1 MKPRPPSPLLIPSL
15 VRKQIEARSYSPL
28 KINFRLGSVQFAK
41 NNPRNDRARS
51 KAISRVHHHEF
62 SFLDQNESSR
72 DSIIFQPAFVTTFP
86 LPELINSPLS
96 STILDPG
103 EKNCLVLVSR
113 STIPRCSNF
122 PPHSRHVPRLSYVY
136 EYKRRVQRM
145 HYDLMEN
152 LLEMSRDKF

>member
-1 MKPRPPSPLLIPSL
+1 MKPRPSPPLIPSL
-15 VRKQIEARSYSPL
+15 VRKQIEARWYSPL

-86 LPELINSPLS
+86 LPELINSPLRFLIRVRKIAS
-96 STILDPG
+96 SLYPDQRFHVARIFPRIPDTFHAFLTCMNTNDVSKRCITI
-103 EKNCLVLVSR
+103 
-113 STIPRCSNF
+113 
-122 PPHSRHVPRLSYVY
+122 
-136 EYKRRVQRM
+136 
-145 HYDLMEN
+145 
-152 LLEMSRDKF
+152 

>member
-1 MKPRPPSPLLIPSL
+1 MKPRPSPPLIPSL

-86 LPELINSPLS
+86 PPELINSPLRFLIRVRKIAS
-96 STILDPG
+96 SLYPDQRFHVARIFPRIPDTFHAFLTCMNTNDVSKGCITI
-103 EKNCLVLVSR
+103 
-113 STIPRCSNF
+113 
-122 PPHSRHVPRLSYVY
+122 
-136 EYKRRVQRM
+136 
-145 HYDLMEN
+145 
-152 LLEMSRDKF
+152 

>member
-96 STILDPG
+96 SRSGGKDPATVESIV
-103 EKNCLVLVSR
+103 EKYSLSLKSSVFPSR
-113 STIPRCSNF
+113 F
-122 PPHSRHVPRLSYVY
+122 A
-136 EYKRRVQRM
+136 
-145 HYDLMEN
+145 
-152 LLEMSRDKF
+152 

>member
-1 MKPRPPSPLLIPSL
+1 MKPRPSPPLIPSL

-86 LPELINSPLS
+86 LPELINSPLRFLIRLKEKLPRPCNPIND
-96 STILDPG
+96 STLLEFSPAFPT
-103 EKNCLVLVSR
+103 R
-113 STIPRCSNF
+113 STPF
-122 PPHSRHVPRLSYVY
+122 L
-136 EYKRRVQRM
+136 RV
-145 HYDLMEN
+145 
-152 LLEMSRDKF
+152 

>member
-1 MKPRPPSPLLIPSL
+1 MKPHPSPPLIPSL

-96 STILDPG
+96 STILDPA
-103 EKNCLVLVSR
+103 ERKIASSLYPDQRFHVARIFPRIPDTFHAFLTYMNTNDVSKGCI
-113 STIPRCSNF
+113 TI
-122 PPHSRHVPRLSYVY
+122 
-136 EYKRRVQRM
+136 
-145 HYDLMEN
+145 
-152 LLEMSRDKF
+152 